1 MIDSGQPSLIPFSES
16 RRLERTLV
24 KVQVQDE
31 VQDCLPFSQQR
42 QEQNSSL
49 LGNNDRAKIGLPF
62 RGLIS
67 KRKMR
72 KAFDD
77 TDVLLVIPY
86 LQGDDD
92 VFDEPAT
99 TFYSYPSGAIVM
111 TEKIINESLI
121 QSISSA
127 EKPPASPPCSPR
139 PTPVTMTTPQD
150 QGPVKA
156 TITDTS
162 ELSRFDNL
170 TLQSHSCFSA
180 FTSGKSRSSRKEISL
195 CIPKQSQRFE
205 PILFVGL
212 DRSSASSKFAKR
224 NQYIPLDSPG
234 NSTLAIPKSN
244 LTPRTTDKNRSKALL
259 LSPHFSSELPC
270 HEMQTPIAFV
280 DLGKIEKDAVCN
292 HQSLLSSS
300 NARDDFAFVFNN
312 DASHGSLT
320 DDEGD
325 EGDCFFLCEPK
336 KDSYQHFMRAEHSTF
351 PSPYG
356 VDGTRSSVNTGRV
369 PNSTASAGE
378 QGISIAPMSMYSS
391 CNSLFGMG
399 FVHEDSQTSLDD
411 MEICSFRLNPRLS
424 KAVDSIDAA

>member
-1 MIDSGQPSLIPFSES
+1 MTDSGQPSLIPFSES
-16 RRLERTLV
+16 RRLERTVV
-24 KVQVQDE
+24 KVQVQEE
-31 VQDCLPFSQQR
+31 VRDCLPFSQQR

-77 TDVLLVIPY
+77 TDALLVIPY

-99 TFYSYPSGAIVM
+99 TFYSSPSGAIM

-139 PTPVTMTTPQD
+139 PTPVTVTTPQD

-162 ELSRFDNL
+162 EHSRFDNL

-180 FTSGKSRSSRKEISL
+180 FTSGKSRSSRNEISS
-195 CIPKQSQRFE
+195 CIPKQSQSFE

-212 DRSSASSKFAKR
+212 DKLSASSKFAKR

-234 NSTLAIPKSN
+234 NSTLALPKSN
-244 LTPRTTDKNRSKALL
+244 LIPRTTDKNRSKALL

-325 EGDCFFLCEPK
+325 EGDCFFLCESNK
-336 KDSYQHFMRAEHSTF
+336 GADSYQHVKRADHSTF
-351 PSPYG
+351 PSPCG
-356 VDGTRSSVNTGRV
+356 VDGTRSSINTGHV

-378 QGISIAPMSMYSS
+378 QAISIVPT
-391 CNSLFGMG
+391 
-399 FVHEDSQTSLDD
+399 SQYLK
-411 MEICSFRLNPRLS
+411 LS
-424 KAVDSIDAA
+424 